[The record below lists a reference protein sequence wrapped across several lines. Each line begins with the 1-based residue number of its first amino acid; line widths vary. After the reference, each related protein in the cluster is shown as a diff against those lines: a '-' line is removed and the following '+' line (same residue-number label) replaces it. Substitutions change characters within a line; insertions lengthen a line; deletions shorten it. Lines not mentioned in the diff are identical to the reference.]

1 MNVNVSLKEWFEA
14 TFGDLA
20 IHVANI
26 EDSLETDAARV
37 ELKGRLP
44 SSCPWFSAE
53 FMQSFSERFGK
64 MLESE
69 YLDDAFESP
78 ELVSI
83 NQDPLLGPQWFRYV
97 FKVKKIQP

>member
-1 MNVNVSLKEWFEA
+1 MDQDVNLKEWFEA
-14 TFGDLA
+14 TFRDLN
-20 IHVANI
+20 IHVVNI
-26 EDSLETDAARV
+26 EDTLETEVVRV

-44 SSCPWFSAE
+44 SSCPWFSSE
-53 FMQSFSERFGK
+53 FMERFSERFGG

-69 YLDDAFESP
+69 YLEDTFESP

-83 NQDPLLGPQWFRYV
+83 NQDPLLGPHWFRYV